1 MSAQE
6 SLTAMGFPPE
16 LIPLALRRANG
27 DLGAAAEILLDPAL
41 VNSMRT
47 ELTAHVPQ
55 QPPPT
60 STQPPP
66 TSTQPPPTSTSH
78 AINTHEVTYAGLGD
92 LSASVAMTILQMIAI
107 LPRQQQVE
115 RFCEMFPAFDA
126 ADVRS
131 VLARARGVRD
141 AMDMF
146 YLMARE
152 MEALDLQ
159 QEEEAKDVKEREL
172 EELFSYYWS
181 DEGRRKEIIFLLE
194 EFPVSSEKLAS
205 IYCIDGD
212 IGRTYAVLRS
222 EFPGNADS
230 MHQTYSSLQNSLQ
243 YSARIAQY
251 NAHQLRK
258 HLDSARQ
265 SHLHIDYAARRVLH
279 QIDTIG
285 LPADVPL
292 RKIIFLLKVTHL
304 DPLVRSCVHWLND
317 LFRCTDIESLPPV
330 PEVIVENCN
339 RYVDDEAARICREME
354 ELCNSTLAPAQPTN
368 SLFGATTIEFN
379 AAVPTPV
386 VPTPVPAAVPTPVVA
401 TPAPAAAPTPVVAT
415 PAPAAAPTPVVAT
428 PAPAAAPTPVVATPA
443 PAAAPTPVVATPAP
457 AAAPTPVVATPAP
470 AAAPTPVVATP
481 APAAAPTPVVA
492 TPTAVTTATPTAAT
506 ASTATQ
512 SAAPKGRVGSL
523 LARFQNNTPA
533 PTANAAPNAT
543 RIPGRIAIPSFAN
556 NTPAPAANAAPNAAP
571 NATRIPG
578 RIAIPSFANNT
589 PAPTA
594 NAAPNAAPNAT
605 RIPGRIAIPS
615 FANNTPAPTANA
627 APNAAPN
634 ATRIPGR
641 IAIPSFAN
649 NTATAVAEPKPAP
662 GRLQIPNMPVIG
674 FAPSPVAQPP
684 VEPADDIRQLAA
696 SITLDVEDSTL
707 SGTDAFKK
715 YSGHQ
720 LLKNPERPIRRA
732 RRPTRRPIEPMKE
745 SIFGNL
751 PAEPVD
757 DPTTTTAAEATT
769 TAAVT
774 TPTSTTTVEA
784 TTTTTD
790 EPVTP
795 SSPPAPIPGCGPG
808 ITFDPAAALLRL
820 RRINK
825 QWLP

>member
-1 MSAQE
+1 
-6 SLTAMGFPPE
+6 
-16 LIPLALRRANG
+16 
-27 DLGAAAEILLDPAL
+27 
-41 VNSMRT
+41 
-47 ELTAHVPQ
+47 
-55 QPPPT
+55 
-60 STQPPP
+60 
-66 TSTQPPPTSTSH
+66 
-78 AINTHEVTYAGLGD
+78 
-92 LSASVAMTILQMIAI
+92 MTILQMIAI

-386 VPTPVPAAVPTPVVA
+386 VPTPVPAA
-401 TPAPAAAPTPVVAT
+401 
-415 PAPAAAPTPVVAT
+415 
-428 PAPAAAPTPVVATPA
+428 
-443 PAAAPTPVVATPAP
+443 
-457 AAAPTPVVATPAP
+457 APTPVVATPAP

-615 FANNTPAPTANA
+615 FANNTPAPTT
-627 APNAAPN
+627 NAAPN

-774 TPTSTTTVEA
+774 TPTTTTTVEA